1 MINANNIGS
10 ISRIEKN
17 KKGQAEVIRKF
28 GPIGMIDDF
37 LNNKESNGCKVSD
50 QGKIRTLST

>member
-37 LNNKESNGCKVSD
+37 LNNKESNSCKVSD